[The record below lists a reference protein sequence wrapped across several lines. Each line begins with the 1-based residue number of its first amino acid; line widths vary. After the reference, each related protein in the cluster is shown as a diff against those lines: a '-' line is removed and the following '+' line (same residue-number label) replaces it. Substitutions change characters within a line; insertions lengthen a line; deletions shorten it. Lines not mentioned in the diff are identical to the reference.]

1 MKETTYLNRSQIS
14 QYFDV
19 SLPCIDRWCRKGCPF
34 TKKGQKLQFDP
45 QAVSKWLAGYR
56 QETTPVEEP
65 DSSTERYRLA
75 KALKAELEIK
85 ILQGEYIPR
94 AEVADEL
101 TRRVFSVKS
110 DQLALERRL
119 LRWPEAREIVKK
131 AHRAMW
137 RAYSQKT
144 GPFRE
149 QEK

>member
-19 SLPCIDRWCRKGCPF
+19 SLPCVDRWTRKGCPF
-34 TKKGQKLQFDP
+34 TKKGQQLRFDP
-45 QAVSKWLAGYR
+45 AEVSRWLAKYR
-56 QETTPVEEP
+56 ETGAPEEH
-65 DSSTERYRLA
+65 DSPTERLKLA
-75 KALKAELEIK
+75 KAVKAELEIK

-94 AEVADEL
+94 AEVADAL
-101 TRRVFSVKS
+101 VRRIYVIKA
-110 DQLALERRL
+110 DQMALERRL

-144 GPFRE
+144 GPF
-149 QEK
+149 KVT